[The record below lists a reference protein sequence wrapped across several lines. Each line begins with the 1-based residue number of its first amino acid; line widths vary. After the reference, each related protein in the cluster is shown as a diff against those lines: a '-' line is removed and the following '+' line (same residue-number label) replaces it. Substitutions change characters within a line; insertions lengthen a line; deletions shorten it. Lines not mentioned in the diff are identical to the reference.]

1 MSTAPVIAD
10 LGFLVVEDQGFQ
22 RWTVATILRRLGALR
37 VFAAE
42 DGRSALDVME
52 KLQQP
57 IDIIVTD
64 LDMPGMDGMEF
75 IRHIGETYDRVSLI
89 VSSGLDRPLVDSVET
104 MASAYGLNLLG
115 TLEKPVSANK
125 LESLILRHRTRG
137 PIVARGDEAAR
148 FTPEEIIAGFRAG
161 QFEPHFQ
168 PKVSVQSGQLLGAEA
183 LARWRHPERGVVPPH
198 AFVGQL
204 EVANELGELMDQMLR
219 KALITCRPW
228 LRAQFQASVAV
239 NLSLTSLSDVTLADR
254 MVRTVAELGVEPRNV
269 VFEVTESAAASDVG
283 RSLENLLRLRMKG
296 FGLSIDDYGTGYS
309 SMQQLTRIAFTEL
322 KIDQSFVMNASVQE
336 SSAVILESSLDMAK
350 RLHIKAV
357 AEGVETREDYELLRR
372 LGCDLAQGYLIAQ
385 PMEADSYLAWAK
397 DWKGLSAVR

>member
-1 MSTAPVIAD
+1 MSTTPVIAD

-22 RWTVATILRRLGALR
+22 RWTLATILRRLGALR

-52 KLQQP
+52 GLTQP

-115 TLEKPVSANK
+115 TIEKPVSANK
-125 LESLILRHRTRG
+125 LESLILRHRARG
-137 PIVARGDEAAR
+137 PIVARGDEAAL
-148 FTPEEIIAGFRAG
+148 FKAEEIMTGFRAG
-161 QFEPHFQ
+161 QFEPYFQ
-168 PKVSVQSGQLLGAEA
+168 PKVSVQSGHLLGAEA

-198 AFVGQL
+198 AFIGLL
-204 EVANELGELMDQMLR
+204 EAEGELGELMEQMLW

-228 LRAQFQASVAV
+228 LRAQFHASVSV
-239 NLSLTSLSDVTLADR
+239 NLSLASLSDVTLADR
-254 MVRTVAELGVEPRNV
+254 MVRIVGELGVEPRNV
-269 VFEVTESAAASDVG
+269 VFEVTESAAASDIG

-322 KIDQSFVMNASVQE
+322 KIDQAFLRNAATQQASR
-336 SSAVILESSLDMAK
+336 AMLESGLEMAQK
-350 RLHIKAV
+350 LGITAV
-357 AEGVETREDYELLRR
+357 SEGVESREEWDLLRT
-372 LGCDLAQGYLIAQ
+372 LGCPVAQGFFIAR
-385 PMEADSYLAWAK
+385 PMDAARFLRWLTEWRPH
-397 DWKGLSAVR
+397 V